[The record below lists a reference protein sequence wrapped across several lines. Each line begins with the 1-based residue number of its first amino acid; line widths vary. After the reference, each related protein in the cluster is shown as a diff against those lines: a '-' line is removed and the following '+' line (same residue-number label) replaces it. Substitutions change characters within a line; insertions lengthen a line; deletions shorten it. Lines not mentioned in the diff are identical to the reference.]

1 MFGSQALEV
10 AIGLT
15 LVFLLVSLVLTA
27 VREGIEAVQKTR
39 AADLEK
45 AIAELLGDRDGTGLR
60 KKLYEHPLIFA
71 LFRGDAELTAFDSR
85 GNSIKRP
92 ESLAVARSSVGGD
105 RGSFASPRG
114 LPSYIPRELFSTVVM
129 DLLGEEE
136 ISGPFRTA
144 YDALLRTSGGDVVAA
159 QKGIERW
166 FDAAMDRA
174 AGWYKRRSQFIVGV
188 LGLVLALLLNINAV
202 TVGRYLATNEAARA
216 QAVTFAEGYTPP
228 TDPGS
233 AEQQAA
239 NFYQGVKSLDLPIGW
254 GTVGYQR
261 INERMVG
268 DPANIAFEILLL
280 IAGYLIVGFAATLGA
295 PFWFDVLGK
304 IMVVRSTVKP
314 TEKSPDEKSK
324 DQGTGGAPSPAP
336 AAAIQPTAADVAM
349 ARPVRA
355 CGPAV
360 AADCAGGGDEPVE
373 FG

>member
-27 VREGIEAVQKTR
+27 VRESIETVQKTR

-45 AIAELLGDRDGTGLR
+45 AIAELLSDRDGTGLR

-71 LFRGDAELTAFDSR
+71 MFQGDAALTAFDSK
-85 GNSIKRP
+85 GKPIKRP
-92 ESLAVARSSVGGD
+92 KAQPVARSSAGGKD
-105 RGSFASPRG
+105 DPYASRKA

-129 DLLGEEE
+129 ELLGEKKT
-136 ISGPFRTA
+136 SGPAKTA
-144 YDALLRTSGGDVVAA
+144 FDAILRSSGGDLVAA
-159 QKGIERW
+159 RRGLERW

-174 AGWYKRRSQFIVGV
+174 AGWYKRRSQVIVGV

-216 QAVTFAEGYTPP
+216 QAVTIAKDLPP
-228 TDPGS
+228 PGPGGS

-239 NFYQGVKSLDLPIGW
+239 DFYKAMGPLDLPIGW
-254 GTVGYQR
+254 GETGYQR
-261 INERMVG
+261 ISERMDGSPV
-268 DPANIAFEILLL
+268 NVAFEILLL
-280 IAGYLIVGFAATLGA
+280 IVGYLIVGFSATLGA

-314 TEKSPDEKSK
+314 TEKSPDEQSK
-324 DQGTGGAPSPAP
+324 DQGTGGAPTRNPSAP
-336 AAAIQPTAADVAM
+336 AQPNAANAAIEGKAS
-349 ARPVRA
+349 
-355 CGPAV
+355 
-360 AADCAGGGDEPVE
+360 
-373 FG
+373 